1 MYCWNC
7 AHIVNDGEKRCPSCG
22 TSTKFKKGIEIKYC
36 SNCGKSVW
44 GKKKCKYC
52 SFDVIL
58 GKYAA
63 LEDKTN
69 DSQKTYDVILQK
81 YIVLGDKISDSQKT
95 DSTMIVSDGLR
106 TDKEVSSQKNKSNRK
121 KVIIS
126 LFSIVAILGGG
137 IGSSV
142 VLLNH
147 QENSSSS
154 NETMQLF
161 DSDNKNDENSEIK
174 ETETEEVVVTD
185 VVEVITTIKMTTTK
199 ATTTTVSKNH
209 RYELIQSAIGWEE
222 ANTRAIALGGRLA
235 EVHSE
240 DDWYKL
246 LAAIDNTEVYYIWLG
261 AKRSSDFSS
270 MYWNSGEEVSPYW
283 SHWYTNEP
291 SYVDANDSS
300 IIESYLMLWWLKDS
314 GWSLNDANASATLN
328 AYKDYRI
335 GYVVEYDY

>member
-7 AHIVNDGEKRCPSCG
+7 AHIVNDGEKKCPSCG
-22 TSTKFKKGIEIKYC
+22 TPTKLKKSIEIKYC
-36 SNCGKSVW
+36 PNCGKSIW
-44 GKKKCKYC
+44 EKKKCKYC
-52 SFDVIL
+52 AFDVIL
-58 GKYAA
+58 GEIVFEQKITA
-63 LEDKTN
+63 
-69 DSQKTYDVILQK
+69 SQKIFSKMSV
-81 YIVLGDKISDSQKT
+81 
-95 DSTMIVSDGLR
+95 TMEASDGLR
-106 TDKEVSSQKNKSNRK
+106 TDNEVSPQKNKSNRK
-121 KVIIS
+121 KAMIS
-126 LFSIVAILGGG
+126 LLSIVAIFGGG
-137 IGSSV
+137 IGSGA

-147 QENSSSS
+147 QEDSSNS
-154 NETMQLF
+154 NETMQLSDF
-161 DSDNKNDENSEIK
+161 DNVNDENNEIE
-174 ETETEEVVVTD
+174 ETETEEIVVTD

-209 RYELIQSAIGWEE
+209 RYELMQSAVGWEE

-240 DDWYKL
+240 DDWRKL
-246 LAAIDNTEVYYIWLG
+246 LAAVDNTEVYYIWLG

-270 MYWNSGEEVSPYW
+270 MYWNSGEEVGSYW

-300 IIESYLMLWWLKDS
+300 IMESYLMLWWLKDS
-314 GWSLNDANASATLN
+314 GWSLNDANASAVLN